1 MRTVGGYKLEITM
14 DDTQKTSVKSR
25 RAFMRMLGISSAG
38 ISVAGA
44 AQLLKD
50 KAGNGLGIT
59 RAEIEKLKADY
70 ENLDRRTKIIL
81 RVILVFSGLDLFLAI

>member
-59 RAEIEKLKADY
+59 RTEIEKLKADY

>member
-1 MRTVGGYKLEITM
+1 MRTVEGYKLEITM

-50 KAGNGLGIT
+50 KADNGLGIT

>member
-1 MRTVGGYKLEITM
+1 
-14 DDTQKTSVKSR
+14 
-25 RAFMRMLGISSAG
+25 MRMLGLSSAG

-50 KAGNGLGIT
+50 KADNGLGIT

>member
-1 MRTVGGYKLEITM
+1 M

>member
-1 MRTVGGYKLEITM
+1 MRTFGGYKLEITM
-14 DDTQKTSVKSR
+14 DDSQKTSVKSR

-50 KAGNGLGIT
+50 KADNGLGIT

-81 RVILVFSGLDLFLAI
+81 RVVLVFSGLDLFLAI

>member
-50 KAGNGLGIT
+50 KAGIGLGIT